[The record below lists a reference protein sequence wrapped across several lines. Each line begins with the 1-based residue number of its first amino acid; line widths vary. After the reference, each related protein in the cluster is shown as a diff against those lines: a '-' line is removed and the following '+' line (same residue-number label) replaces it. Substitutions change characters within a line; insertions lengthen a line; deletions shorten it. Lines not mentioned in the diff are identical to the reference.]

1 MATESRR
8 SLSYFDMILVIFL
21 IYVSIDLS
29 EGLRCFCSPCHGSLD
44 FNETCLAQPN
54 SMCFASIRAIFENGE
69 RIHEL
74 AYGCL
79 PNFEGGTTMQCKAN
93 LVPHSVPTAIA
104 CCDNEDLCNRGV
116 VPIYDERSTTP
127 RPDNEPKEY
136 KRYENLTQIALLV
149 SVSVCLIVLIVTAT
163 FVYLRYR
170 KREIEQQEMINDIEK
185 EVILPQDETL
195 SEMIDHSSGS
205 GSGLPLLVQRTI
217 AKQIQLTKTIGKGRY
232 GEVYKAKWR
241 GENVAVKIFLTTE
254 EASWLRETELYQTVL
269 LRHDNILGFIAAD
282 IKGTGS
288 WTQLFLI
295 TDYHDNG
302 SLYDYLSENTLD
314 HHDMLKI
321 AHSIACGLS
330 HLHTEIFGTRGKPAI
345 AHRDIKTKN
354 ILVKKDGSCC
364 IADLGLAVKY
374 VSETSEVD
382 VAPNTRQG
390 TKRYMPPE
398 VLEESINR
406 FSFDAYKQGDMYS
419 FGLCL
424 WEIAKRT
431 EIGGAVDEQA
441 IPYQD
446 LVPSD
451 PSFEEM
457 KKVVCMDRARPM
469 IPNRWLRDDY
479 MKVMMKVMAECWS
492 ANPAARLTALRVKK
506 TLSKLEEILEATE
519 KIAKLQSIQP

>member
-1 MATESRR
+1 
-8 SLSYFDMILVIFL
+8 
-21 IYVSIDLS
+21 
-29 EGLRCFCSPCHGSLD
+29 
-44 FNETCLAQPN
+44 
-54 SMCFASIRAIFENGE
+54 MCFASIQAIFENGE

-79 PNFEGGTTMQCKAN
+79 PSFEGGTTMQCKAN
-93 LVPHSVPTAIA
+93 LVPHRVATAIA
-104 CCDNEDLCNRGV
+104 CCDDEDLCNRGV
-116 VPIYDERSTTP
+116 VPIYNEVSTTP
-127 RPDNEPKEY
+127 GPDYEPKEY

-232 GEVYKAKWR
+232 GEVYKANWR
-241 GENVAVKIFLTTE
+241 GENVP
-254 EASWLRETELYQTVL
+254 TVC
-269 LRHDNILGFIAAD
+269 NFV
-282 IKGTGS
+282 S
-288 WTQLFLI
+288 SVFP
-295 TDYHDNG
+295 
-302 SLYDYLSENTLD
+302 
-314 HHDMLKI
+314 
-321 AHSIACGLS
+321 
-330 HLHTEIFGTRGKPAI
+330 GKPAI
-345 AHRDIKTKN
+345 AHRDMKTKN

-398 VLEESINR
+398 VLDESINR

-419 FGLCL
+419 LGLCL

-431 EIGGAVDEQA
+431 EIGGAVDEQT

-451 PSFEEM
+451 PSFDDM
-457 KKVVCMDRARPM
+457 KAVVCRGKVRPA
-469 IPNRWLRDDY
+469 IPNRWQKDDF
-479 MKVMMKVMAECWS
+479 MKVMIKVMAECWS
-492 ANPAARLTALRVKK
+492 ANPAARLTSLRVKK